1 MAGPIQPDTASA
13 RLRSPRVS
21 GVGSDQLRR
30 HNLSAI
36 LTLLHHDGSQPR
48 SMLTAQTG
56 LNRSTVAALVGE
68 LVERGL
74 VYETEPDPTR
84 QVGRPSPT
92 VNADER
98 NVAIAINPEIDAIT
112 IGVVALGGHVTKRI
126 RYETDRPPTAREA
139 VNISTA
145 VIEGFTDELLERG
158 RITGIGVA
166 VPGLVRADDGLVKLA
181 PHLHWVDEPVAAML
195 AEATGF
201 DVYVGNDASLGAM
214 VEHIFGAGR
223 GLGDI
228 MYLNGGPSGIGGGVI
243 ANGALLGGM
252 SGYAG
257 EFGHTRDI
265 GSDESNPPS
274 STLESLVNR
283 SDLLAALGIT
293 AASPD
298 ELELVLLDST
308 DPAVTDLVHRQ
319 LRYLGSALG
328 DSINILNPQRVVL
341 GGFLATILQKDPDY
355 LAERVAAH
363 ALAAA
368 YEDVTIT
375 RAGLG
380 SDLLMIGAAELTF
393 AALLA
398 DPTAYGGTADASR
411 VTRPA

>member
-1 MAGPIQPDTASA
+1 MAGPIRPDAAAA
-13 RLRSPRVS
+13 RLTSPRVS
-21 GVGSDQLRR
+21 GVGSDQVRR

-98 NVAIAINPEIDAIT
+98 NVAIAINPELDAIT
-112 IGVVALGGHVTKRI
+112 IGVVALGGQVTKRI
-126 RYETDRPPTAREA
+126 RYEIDRPPTAREA

-145 VIEGFTDELLERG
+145 IIEGFTDELSERG

-181 PHLHWVDEPVAAML
+181 PHLEWVDEPIATML
-195 AEATGF
+195 SEATGF

-228 MYLNGGPSGIGGGVI
+228 IYLNGGPSGIGGGVI

-265 GSDESNPPS
+265 GGPESGPPS
-274 STLESLVNR
+274 PTLESLVNR
-283 SDLLAALGIT
+283 SDLLTALGIT
-293 AASPD
+293 AASAD
-298 ELELVLLDST
+298 ELEMLLLEST
-308 DPAVTDLVHRQ
+308 DPAVTEIVRRQ

-328 DSINILNPQRVVL
+328 DSINILNPQRIVL
-341 GGFLATILQKDPDY
+341 GGFLGTILQKDPEY
-355 LAERVAAH
+355 LAARVAAH
-363 ALAAA
+363 ALAASND
-368 YEDVTIT
+368 EVTIT

-398 DPTAYGGTADASR
+398 DPSAYGGTADTSA
-411 VTRPA
+411 

>member
-1 MAGPIQPDTASA
+1 MAGPIRPDAAAA
-13 RLRSPRVS
+13 RLRSSRVS
-21 GVGSDQLRR
+21 GVGSDQVRR

-74 VYETEPDPTR
+74 VYETAPDPTR

-98 NVAIAINPEIDAIT
+98 NIAIAINPEVDAIT
-112 IGVVALGGHVTKRI
+112 IGVVAFGGHVTKRI
-126 RYETDRPPTAREA
+126 RYETDRPPTALEA
-139 VNISTA
+139 VNISTTI
-145 VIEGFTDELLERG
+145 IEGFADELSERD
-158 RITGIGVA
+158 RIAGIGVA
-166 VPGLVRADDGLVKLA
+166 VPGLVRAGDGLVKLA
-181 PHLHWVDEPVAAML
+181 PHLDWVDEPVATML
-195 AEATGF
+195 SEATGF

-228 MYLNGGPSGIGGGVI
+228 IYLNGGPSGIGGGVI

-257 EFGHTRDI
+257 EFGHTRDM
-265 GSDESNPPS
+265 GGPESSPPS
-274 STLESLVNR
+274 PTLESLVNR

-293 AASPD
+293 TASAD
-298 ELELVLLDST
+298 ELEMLLLEST
-308 DPAVTDLVHRQ
+308 DPAVTELVRRQ
-319 LRYLGSALG
+319 LRFLGSALG
-328 DSINILNPQRVVL
+328 DSINILNPQRIVL

-355 LAERVAAH
+355 LSARVAAH

-368 YEDVTIT
+368 YEDVTIS

-398 DPTAYGGTADASR
+398 DPTATGGTGDAS
-411 VTRPA
+411 A